1 MNKIGIYCILLI
13 VIGGVIGVS
22 ALNFWMM
29 KESAVGMNFK
39 ELQITQME
47 FTTLGDS
54 DIIIVHV
61 TNLGNTPV
69 TVTAVKIN
77 GDTQNNI
84 TGDSIHGLTFAVG
97 DSGTITIEHDWTGG
111 NNYTVKLF
119 ISDGREQSLLCYY
132 TDTA

>member
-1 MNKIGIYCILLI
+1 MNKLGIYILLI
-13 VIGGVIGVS
+13 VIGGVLGAS

-29 KESAVGMNFK
+29 NESAVGMNFK

-47 FTTLGDS
+47 FTTLSDS

-61 TNLGNTPV
+61 TNVGNTPV
-69 TVTAVKIN
+69 TVAGVKIN

-84 TGDSIHGLTFAVG
+84 TGDPVHGLTFNVT
-97 DSGTITIEHDWTGG
+97 DSGTITIEKDWTTGK
-111 NNYTVKLF
+111 NYTVDLF
-119 ISDGREQSLLCYY
+119 TSGGLIGYY